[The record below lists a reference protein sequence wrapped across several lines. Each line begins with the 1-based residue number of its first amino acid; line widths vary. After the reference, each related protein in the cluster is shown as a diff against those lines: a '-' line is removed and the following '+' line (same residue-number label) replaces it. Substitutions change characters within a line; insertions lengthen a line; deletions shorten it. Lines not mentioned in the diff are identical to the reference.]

1 MGRSR
6 GNDEPGGRSARPE
19 ASPAPSPAPPPAPLP
34 VTAADA
40 RTQVAAVLRRA
51 GLPWDPRAVTDALM
65 VTTELVTNAIRHGG
79 GLAAFHADVHE
90 GALRVSVAD
99 HNPQL
104 PITRTSPPAGS
115 RIGGY
120 GWPLV
125 QSLAAHLSVTTHGNG
140 KLITADL
147 KLH

>member
-6 GNDEPGGRSARPE
+6 GNDEPGGPTTRPRT
-19 ASPAPSPAPPPAPLP
+19 SPSTPAAPHPES
-34 VTAADA
+34 AADA
-40 RTQVAAVLRRA
+40 RRQVAALLQRT
-51 GLPWDPRAVTDALM
+51 GLPWNARVVTDALM

-99 HNPQL
+99 HNPQP
-104 PITRTSPPAGS
+104 PITRAAPPAGS

-125 QSLAAHLSVTTHGNG
+125 QSLAAHLTVTPRGGG

-147 KLH
+147 KLG

>member
-6 GNDEPGGRSARPE
+6 GNDEPGGRTIRPE
-19 ASPAPSPAPPPAPLP
+19 APATTAPAPLP
-34 VTAADA
+34 ATAADA
-40 RTQVAAVLRRA
+40 RSQVAALLQRA
-51 GLPWDPRAVTDALM
+51 GLPWNARAVTDALM

-99 HNPQL
+99 HNPQP

-125 QSLAAHLSVTTHGNG
+125 QSLASHLTVTPRGGG
-140 KLITADL
+140 KSITADL
-147 KLH
+147 NLG

>member
-6 GNDEPGGRSARPE
+6 GNDEPGGRTARPE
-19 ASPAPSPAPPPAPLP
+19 ASPATPPAPLP
-34 VTAADA
+34 ATAADA
-40 RTQVAAVLRRA
+40 RTQVAAVLQRT

-99 HNPQL
+99 HDPRP

-125 QSLAAHLSVTTHGNG
+125 QSLAARLTITEHGGG

>member
-6 GNDEPGGRSARPE
+6 GNDEPGGPTTRTRT
-19 ASPAPSPAPPPAPLP
+19 SPATPAAPPPES
-34 VTAADA
+34 AADA
-40 RTQVAAVLRRA
+40 RRQVAALLQRT
-51 GLPWDPRAVTDALM
+51 GLPWNARAVTDALM

-99 HNPQL
+99 HNPQP
-104 PITRTSPPAGS
+104 PITRAAPPAGS

-125 QSLAAHLSVTTHGNG
+125 QSLASHLTVTPRGGG

-147 KLH
+147 KLG